1 MTPPI
6 GIRGTDISHIY
17 PDFLP
22 CPTPQAWIDEA
33 AKEEN
38 LSILLADH
46 ANLEHNAAQT
56 ALTTMRRYRHGMPG
70 IANTGGAHTS
80 DSEGKAA
87 ASTLDP
93 MPRNVEH
100 DGMLHMLSRLA
111 REELRHFE
119 QVIGIMKK
127 RGIRYPQLSASRY
140 AGELRKV
147 VRKNEPGRLIDTLIV
162 GAIIEARSCER
173 FAALVPVLDDDLAG
187 FYASLLKS
195 ESRHFMS
202 YLKLANKFSCETEV
216 QERLSVF
223 LEQEQLVIE
232 SEDGEFRFHS
242 GVPVNKILS

>member
-6 GIRGTDISHIY
+6 GSRGTDISHIY
-17 PDFLP
+17 PGFLT
-22 CPTPQAWIDEA
+22 CATPQAWIDVA

-70 IANTGGAHTS
+70 IANAGGPRTS
-80 DSEGKAA
+80 HCEDKAVPSA
-87 ASTLDP
+87 LDQ
-93 MPRNVEH
+93 MSRNVEH
-100 DGMLHMLSRLA
+100 DALLPMLSRLA

-140 AGELRKV
+140 AGELHKA

-173 FAALVPVLDDDLAG
+173 FAALAPVLDDDLAG

-195 ESRHFMS
+195 ESRHFMN
-202 YLKLANKFSCETEV
+202 YLELANKFSCESEV

-223 LEQEQLVIE
+223 LQQEQVLIE
-232 SEDGEFRFHS
+232 SADGDFRFHS
-242 GVPVNKILS
+242 GIPANKS

>member
-6 GIRGTDISHIY
+6 GSRGTDISHIY
-17 PDFLP
+17 PGFLA
-22 CPTPQAWIDEA
+22 CPTPQVWIDQA
-33 AKEEN
+33 AKQEN

-70 IANTGGAHTS
+70 IANNGGPQTP
-80 DSEGKAA
+80 DDEDKAA
-87 ASTLDP
+87 ASAVGK

-100 DGMLHMLSRLA
+100 DDLLPMLSRLA

-119 QVIGIMKK
+119 QVIGIMKM
-127 RGIRYPQLSASRY
+127 RGVRYPQLSASRY
-140 AGELRKV
+140 AGELHKA

-195 ESRHFMS
+195 ESRHFLN
-202 YLKLANKFSCETEV
+202 YLELANAFSSELEV
-216 QERLSVF
+216 QERLSIF
-223 LEQEQLVIE
+223 LEQEQVLIE
-232 SEDGEFRFHS
+232 SADGEFRFHS
-242 GVPVNKILS
+242 GVPVD

>member
-1 MTPPI
+1 MTSPV
-6 GIRGTDISHIY
+6 GNRSTDISHIC

-22 CPTPQAWIDEA
+22 CATPRAWIDEA

-70 IANTGGAHTS
+70 IANTGGPHAS
-80 DSEGKAA
+80 DCEQKAA
-87 ASTLDP
+87 ATALGQ
-93 MPRNVEH
+93 MYRHVEH
-100 DGMLHMLSRLA
+100 DDLLHMLSRLA

-119 QVIGIMKK
+119 QVIGIMQK

-140 AGELRKV
+140 AGELHKA

-195 ESRHFMS
+195 ESRHFMD
-202 YLKLANKFSCETEV
+202 YLKLANKFASKLEV
-216 QERLSVF
+216 QERLSI
-223 LEQEQLVIE
+223 LLKQEQILIE
-232 SEDGEFRFHS
+232 SEDKDFRFHS
-242 GVPVNKILS
+242 GVPRSHS